1 MLGPAMIKYLG
12 SKRRLVAE
20 LGRLLDATGA
30 RTTLDLFTGT
40 TRVAQEFC
48 RRGAQVTCVDTAAYS
63 EVLAQCYVELDAA
76 TVDPAEVA
84 EALARLAALPDRR
97 GYVTEVFCERSRYF
111 HPDNGLRIDAIRDGI
126 DELYGDSWLRPVL
139 LTSLLEAADRVDS
152 TVGMQMAYLKQWAPR
167 ALRPLRLEVPVL
179 TPGTGRAVRGDVLD
193 VCPGLDAV
201 DLAYLDP
208 PYNQH
213 RYFTNYHVWETLV
226 RWDAPEHYG
235 VACKRADARDE
246 ATRSPFNS
254 RRTMPD
260 ALAGLIA
267 GVRAETVV
275 VSFSNEGFVPLAG
288 LVEMCEQRGRP
299 VRVLAYDT
307 RRYIGQR
314 LGVFN
319 PAGQRV
325 GVPGPERN
333 TEYLLVSAP
342 DEVLAAI
349 ALSAPPTDTS
359 AVTGE
364 AEVTGR

>member
-1 MLGPAMIKYLG
+1 MIKYLG
-12 SKRRLVAE
+12 SKRRLVGE
-20 LGRLLDATGA
+20 LGRLFAVSGA
-30 RTTLDLFTGT
+30 RTGLDLFTGT

-48 RRGAQVTCVDTAAYS
+48 RRGAEVTCVDTAAYS

-76 TVDPAEVA
+76 AVDAGEVA

-97 GYVTEVFCERSRYF
+97 GYVTEVFCERARYF

-126 DELYGDSWLRPVL
+126 DELYGGSWLRPVL

-167 ALRPLRLEVPVL
+167 ALRPLRLRAPVL
-179 TPGTGRAVRGDVLD
+179 TPGVGRFVRGDVMA
-193 VCPGLDAV
+193 VCPGLDPV

-267 GVRAETVV
+267 GVRAQTVV

-288 LVEMCEQRGRP
+288 LVEMCGQRGLP

-307 RRYIGQR
+307 RRYIGQQ

-319 PAGQRV
+319 PDGHRV
-325 GVPGPERN
+325 GQPGPERN

-349 ALSAPPTDTS
+349 A
-359 AVTGE
+359 
-364 AEVTGR
+364 